1 MRTSLVLWP
10 SFFFCYY
17 WACLSFNVSLVS
29 GGYVPCL
36 DQQKMLLQLKKNVK
50 FNPAGSRK
58 LLLWNESSP
67 CNEWRGVSWDEEGH
81 VAGLDLSG
89 ESISGGLDNSN
100 PLFSLRH
107 LKHLNLAFNNFNSV
121 IPSRIKD
128 LKSLTSLNL
137 SNAGFV
143 EQIPMDVARL
153 TRLTILDLSTSYYLG
168 GSSLKLE
175 NPNLVRLVR
184 NLSEVRELYLDGINM
199 ALQGNKWGHALS
211 SFLPH
216 LQVLSMSSCNLSGP
230 IDSSM
235 EKLQNLSI
243 IRLGQNNLS
252 GAVPSFFANFPNL
265 TQLDL
270 SSCNLSG
277 RFPNKIFQVRSLT
290 SLDLS
295 YNYGLQG
302 SLTELPQSGS
312 LQTLILSGTSFSG
325 ALPPSIRNLWKLSR
339 LDISACQFN
348 GTLPD
353 SMLDLPEL
361 TYLDLSFNNFTG
373 TVPSFGMAK
382 KLIHI
387 DLSQNNLNGGVSS
400 ALFKGLVKLVS
411 INLQS
416 NSLNGSIPM
425 SLFLLPLLR
434 SIQFSNN
441 LFQGHIDAISNVSS
455 SMLQVLDLSYNNLR
469 GPIPQF
475 IFHLKGLKVLQL
487 SSNKFN
493 DTIRLDMFGRL
504 QNLTT
509 LDLSNN
515 SLSINANVENVKR
528 SLFPSMTSLMLASC
542 NLRQFPGFLRNMS
555 RLTKLDLSKNEIAE
569 KIPRWIWELG
579 YLGHLNLSHNLLR
592 ERETIPYNLSSY
604 SKLYVLDLHHNYLHG
619 TLPLFP
625 MLASYLD
632 YSFNEFSSVI
642 PPDIGNYLSFTI
654 YLSLSHNALYERI
667 PVSIC
672 NASNLR
678 VLDLSYN
685 NFSGGIPDCLAKSE
699 TLGVLDLGK
708 NNLSGN
714 ISDTF
719 QTSCTLKTLDL
730 SSNNLEGPIPKSLS
744 NCITLELLNIGNN
757 KMDDGFPCM
766 LKTIPTL
773 RVMVLRRN
781 NFHGPIGCPNMKRM
795 TWKMLQIVDLAFNN
809 FNGTLP
815 RRCFPTWK
823 AMMLDRNKTAS
834 KANQIIFS
842 FFGFGQV
849 KYQDRVI
856 VTMKGQEITLIKIL
870 TVFTSIDL
878 SSNRIE
884 GSIPEEMMD
893 FTALHG
899 LNLSNNNFTGR
910 IPSSIGK
917 LEQLESLDLSN
928 NSFAGEIPSQLAN
941 LSFLSF
947 LNLSYNHF
955 VGKIPT
961 GTQLQTFDSSSF
973 VFNQGLCGPPLRKCS
988 TDESISTNRST
999 SVVYADSGVEF
1010 DWQFVFKGVGFGV
1023 GSGLVVALLM
1033 LWDKGRIWSNNCID
1047 RILLLILTKIDSVCT
1062 PTRVYEAEDDTEEHK
1077 SDMAD
1082 ENDHRN
1088 KEACNFNDLNFRGK
1102 YCVFC
1107 SHLDMSMKKAIH
1119 DPRCTCLYSP
1129 TISPSTCSSK
1139 SNTDS
1144 S

>member
-1 MRTSLVLWP
+1 MVLSPLRPPLV
-10 SFFFCYY
+10 FFQF
-17 WACLSFNVSLVS
+17 
-29 GGYVPCL
+29 
-36 DQQKMLLQLKKNVK
+36 
-50 FNPAGSRK
+50 
-58 LLLWNESSP
+58 P

-100 PLFSLRH
+100 ALFGLQY
-107 LKHLNLAFNNFNSV
+107 LKHLNLAFNNFSSV

-128 LKSLTSLNL
+128 LKSLTSLKL

-143 EQIPMDVARL
+143 EQIPMEIAQL

-168 GSSLKLE
+168 GSALKLE
-175 NPNLVRLVR
+175 NPNLVELVQ
-184 NLSEVRELYLDGINM
+184 NLSEVRELYLDGINI
-199 ALQGNKWGHALS
+199 ALEGNKWGHALS

-235 EKLQNLSI
+235 KNLHNLSV
-243 IRLGQNNLS
+243 IRLNENNLS
-252 GAVPSFFANFPNL
+252 GPVPSFFAKFSNL
-265 TQLDL
+265 THLDL
-270 SSCNLSG
+270 SSCNLRG
-277 RFPNKIFQVRSLT
+277 RFPNKIFQVQSLT

-295 YNYGLQG
+295 YNRGLHG
-302 SLTELPQSGS
+302 SLPDFPQNGS
-312 LQTLILSGTSFSG
+312 FQTLVLSMTNFSG
-325 ALPPSIRNLWKLSR
+325 ALPDSISNLRQLSR
-339 LDISACQFN
+339 LEISGCLFN
-348 GTLPD
+348 GALPD
-353 SMLDLPEL
+353 SMSNLTEL
-361 TYLDLSFNNFTG
+361 TYLDLSNN
-373 TVPSFGMAK
+373 SFAGPIPPFAIAK
-382 KLIHI
+382 KLTHI
-387 DLSQNNLNGGVSS
+387 YLSNNKLRGGISS
-400 ALFKGLVKLVS
+400 THFKGLVKLVS
-411 INLQS
+411 IDLQ
-416 NSLNGSIPM
+416 NNMLNGSIPM
-425 SLFLLPLLR
+425 SLFSHPFLQ
-434 SIQFSNN
+434 SIELFNN
-441 LFQGHIDAISNVSS
+441 FFQGQLDAISKVTS
-455 SMLQVLDLSYNNLR
+455 SMLQVLDLSSNCLE

-475 IFHLKGLKVLQL
+475 IFHLRGLKVLQL

-493 DTIRLDMFGRL
+493 GTIRLDMFERL

-515 SLSINANVENVKR
+515 KLSIDANVKNANR
-528 SLFPSMTSLMLASC
+528 SSFPNMTSLMLASC
-542 NLRQFPGFLRNMS
+542 NLGQFPGFLRNMS
-555 RLTKLDLSKNEIAE
+555 RLTNLDLSNNEIAG
-569 KIPRWIWELG
+569 KIPKWIWELR
-579 YLGHLNLSHNLLR
+579 YLGQLNLSHNLLQER
-592 ERETIPYNLSSY
+592 ERIPCNLSSK
-604 SKLYVLDLHHNYLHG
+604 SNLFVLDLHGNHLQG
-619 TLPLFP
+619 TLPGFP
-625 MLASYLD
+625 PFASYLD
-632 YSFNEFSSVI
+632 YSYNKFSSVI
-642 PPDIGNYLSFTI
+642 PPDIGNYLAFTI

-667 PVSIC
+667 PDSIC
-672 NASNLR
+672 NASNLQ

-685 NFSGGIPDCLAKSE
+685 NLSGAIPQCLAKSD
-699 TLGVLDLGK
+699 TLGVLDLGE

-714 ISDTF
+714 IPDTF
-719 QTSCTLKTLDL
+719 PPSCALKTLDL
-730 SSNNLEGPIPKSLS
+730 SSNNLEGPLPKSLS
-744 NCITLELLNIGNN
+744 NCTTLRVLDIGKN
-757 KMDDGFPCM
+757 KIKDQFPCL

-773 RVMVLRRN
+773 RVAVLRRN
-781 NFHGPIGCPNMKRM
+781 NFYGPIGCPKMKRM

-809 FNGTLP
+809 FNGKLP
-815 RRCFPTWK
+815 GRCFRTWK
-823 AMMLDRNKTAS
+823 AMMLDGNQTAS
-834 KANQIIFS
+834 KANQIDFS

-849 KYQDRVI
+849 KYQDRVM
-856 VTMKGQEITLIKIL
+856 VTMKGREMNLIKIL

-928 NSFAGEIPSQLAN
+928 NSFTGEIPSQLAN

-973 VFNQGLCGPPLRKCS
+973 VSNQGLCGPPLRKCS

-1119 DPRCTCLYSP
+1119 DPRCTCRYSP